1 MEVIIKNN
9 IKAYIDEDKYK
20 ELDLNSYDYSVIK
33 SKKDLYR
40 FLNVMKN
47 EYHSREYIANQL
59 IKQSYINHIE
69 HTKEQYCNYD
79 AVAEFGLSA
88 DELLMYEFHNQ
99 PIPKSET
106 VILEYKYRTGT
117 TYNQYNSVVIDNH
130 KYDILKQ
137 IADKYNTKVM
147 VCYLFKDNKI
157 RMIDLFDNEID
168 SIMKNQRIKKNNFT
182 NEYKIVD
189 LYCFNNSET
198 ILI

>member
-9 IKAYIDEDKYK
+9 IKAYIDEDRYK
-20 ELDLNSYDYSVIK
+20 ELNLNSYDYSVIK

-59 IKQSYINHIE
+59 IQQSYINHIE
-69 HTKEQYCNYD
+69 HTQEQYCNYD
-79 AVAEFGLSA
+79 AVAEFGLSD

-99 PIPKSET
+99 PIPESET

-117 TYNQYNSVVIDNH
+117 TSNQYDSVVIDNH

-157 RMIDLFDNEID
+157 RMIDLFNNEID
-168 SIMKNQRIKKNNFT
+168 SIMKNQRIKKNNYT
-182 NEYKIVD
+182 DECKIVD
-189 LYCFNNSET
+189 LYCFNNNKT